1 MDDQRMTIKS
11 SQGIL
16 STTVQCPLD
25 CLVVHRSATVCRV
38 WSNFTAQLLFTT
50 VIRSLWEQAV
60 GRCIRH
66 LARII
71 IYFETGPQV
80 AQAAELLTWTGQMM
94 ECYRHLLYCRGHTKQ
109 HIHKGKIMFQSSEV
123 TDFHFVKD
131 IQGVRCTPVLLLTT
145 STNRCARC
153 IHLK

>member
-1 MDDQRMTIKS
+1 AVLGGRQNLDDQRMTIKS

-16 STTVQCPLD
+16 PTRPRTPLD
-25 CLVVHRSATVCRV
+25 CLVVHRSATLCRV

-60 GRCIRH
+60 RRCIRH

-80 AQAAELLTWTGQMM
+80 
-94 ECYRHLLYCRGHTKQ
+94 
-109 HIHKGKIMFQSSEV
+109 
-123 TDFHFVKD
+123 
-131 IQGVRCTPVLLLTT
+131 
-145 STNRCARC
+145 
-153 IHLK
+153 